1 MIFFMIFFLDS
12 KVILIST
19 LNDKYKIIKSKIQQI
34 KRGSDSLTRLL
45 GGSWNLLSLT
55 WKKCWR
61 GRLDDLPANMADVD
75 SMATKVVGNWR
86 HSCWG
91 GRNCNMLDDVM
102 LTWLHWLTWL
112 IMVEVAIVC
121 AGLCY
126 RSICCWRRR
135 SSVVSYGVDLLLV
148 RSKAANGWPWRRLW

>member
-1 MIFFMIFFLDS
+1 
-12 KVILIST
+12 
-19 LNDKYKIIKSKIQQI
+19 
-34 KRGSDSLTRLL
+34 LL

-61 GRLDDLPANMADVD
+61 GRLDDLPADMADVD
-75 SMATKVVGNWR
+75 SVATKVVGNWW

-121 AGLCY
+121 WND
-126 RSICCWRRR
+126 RWRGR
-135 SSVVSYGVDLLLV
+135 V
-148 RSKAANGWPWRRLW
+148 N